1 MDKSQKEIFLGSLFV
16 LVSTISFS
24 AKSVFAKLAYR
35 ELNDSITMLF
45 LRMSLA
51 LPFFLIVVLKKS
63 NKSFQLTRHDKF
75 KILFLG
81 VIGYYL
87 ASLFDFWG
95 LEYIPA
101 GMERVILFIYPTIV
115 VLLGSLI
122 YKRKPTKKQVY
133 ALLITY
139 SGILLIFIKERFWIN
154 QTMLLGGSLV
164 FLSAFSYSLYLLGSE
179 KLIAKMGG
187 SKYTA
192 YALTISGICVIL
204 HFLVTRDVSI
214 LWTLSDRVYILGL
227 LMAIVSTVIPTFFLT
242 QGIKR
247 IGSAQSA
254 ILGTLGPVST
264 IILGY
269 FFLDEKIGLVEVFGT
284 LLILAGVVI
293 VSLEKKENATENF
306 PFEHSETKVPEEKTQ
321 SS

>member
-1 MDKSQKEIFLGSLFV
+1 MDNSKKEILLGSLFV

-35 ELNDSITMLF
+35 ELNDSVTMLF

-51 LPFFLIVVLKKS
+51 LPFFLIIAFKKS
-63 NKSFQLTRHDKF
+63 NNLYKLTNYDKF

-81 VIGYYL
+81 IIGYYL

-101 GMERVILFIYPTIV
+101 GMERVILFIYPTMV
-115 VLLGSLI
+115 VLLGSFI
-122 YKRKPTKKQVY
+122 YKRTPTKKQVY

-139 SGILLIFIKERFWIN
+139 FGILLIFVKERFWIN
-154 QTMLLGGSLV
+154 EKVLIGGSLV
-164 FLSAFSYSLYLLGSE
+164 FLSAFCYSLYLLGSE

-192 YALTISGICVIL
+192 YALSISGICIIF
-204 HFLVTRDVSI
+204 HFSFTREFSI
-214 LWTLSDRVYILGL
+214 LWTLSNRVYILGL
-227 LMAIVSTVIPTFFLT
+227 LMAVVSTVIPTFFLT

-264 IILGY
+264 IVLGY
-269 FFLDEKIGLVEVFGT
+269 YFLDEKIGIVEILGT
-284 LLILAGVVI
+284 LLILLGVLV
-293 VSLEKKENATENF
+293 VSLEKKEYATENSL
-306 PFEHSETKVPEEKTQ
+306 FERS
-321 SS
+321 